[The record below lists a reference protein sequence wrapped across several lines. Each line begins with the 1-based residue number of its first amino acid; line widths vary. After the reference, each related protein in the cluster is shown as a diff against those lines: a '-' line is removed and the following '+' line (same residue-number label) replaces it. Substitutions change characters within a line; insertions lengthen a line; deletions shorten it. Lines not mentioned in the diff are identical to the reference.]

1 VSLTRDST
9 RPNTTVVGKTYEN
22 PLGYADG
29 RVRTNPDPFGFQYR
43 GRYYC
48 VATDEQGVR
57 ASWSDD
63 MVLWHDAGYV
73 LQTPGRRHFWAP
85 CVTYSEGQ
93 FYLYY
98 SSAPADSSDP
108 HDEHLMM
115 ASAENPL
122 GPYAHRHTF
131 FDSFSIDPHVVR
143 DDDGHRYMFY
153 STNDP
158 ASADESLIG
167 TSIFVDRLDAFDSL
181 SGSPRPVVCPTLP
194 QEMFEANRFG
204 DGRDWYTVEG
214 ATYITRR
221 DRAFMTYSG
230 NAYVRE
236 NYFVGYS
243 RAKIDGP
250 IRELDWTKYPNDHE
264 HSPLIARTREVE
276 GTGHNSIVVGPDLV
290 DLWILY
296 HARDAADLLDSRR
309 EQRTMRMDPLFVDGG
324 RLDTPA
330 PTSTPGPAPAGPQLA
345 DLFTDDAETAPV
357 WKHREGSWTI
367 AEGEARTAEGGTH
380 RLVSAQHV
388 GHYRAQVWL
397 ASASAQP
404 TSDSRLGF
412 VAYANGDER
421 IEIALR
427 IAEGVLVVEHAVAG
441 LVTELA
447 RVSVQVQDPTAFRL
461 LEVDRGPRFIDI
473 RLDDLSVLSV
483 PYVVGHGVL
492 GRGAVG
498 LAASVDGARFSAF
511 ALTEHVDLWGERLA
525 AWVDYYA
532 ADAGVDVVLSGNGS
546 EAGLAGAAGA
556 LVLVSRDSREGSTTV
571 HDFELSQAQPG
582 RVVFTAYD
590 AGEADRVIL
599 EVAAGTARLLQVT
612 PEGAT
617 QISEIPDVALSF
629 SVRCAVSGGLLT
641 LRVGGQTVEVPVGP
655 SAFTQRIEIEGG
667 RLCGVEITWSARN
680 NVRKVEQ

>member
-1 VSLTRDST
+1 MTHTSM
-9 RPNTTVVGKTYEN
+9 RPNTTAVGKTYQN
-22 PLGYADG
+22 PLSYADG
-29 RVRTNPDPFGFQYR
+29 RVRTNPDPFGFRYR

-48 VATDEQGVR
+48 VATDEHGVR

-63 MVLWHDAGYV
+63 LVLWHEAGYA
-73 LQTPGRRHFWAP
+73 LQMPGRRHFWAP

-115 ASAENPL
+115 ASADTPL
-122 GPYAHRHTF
+122 GPYEHRHTF

-181 SGSPRPVVCPTLP
+181 AGSPRPVVCPTLP

-214 ATYITRR
+214 ATYIRRR

-250 IRELDWTKYPNDHE
+250 IPDLDWTKYPSDHE
-264 HSPLIARTREVE
+264 HSPLIKRSREVE
-276 GTGHNSIVVGPDLV
+276 GTGHNSIVVGPNLA

-296 HARDAADLLDSRR
+296 HGRDAADLLDPSR
-309 EQRTMRMDPLFVDGG
+309 EQRTLRMDPLFVDGG

-330 PTSTPGPAPAGPQLA
+330 PSSTPRPAPAGPQVA
-345 DLFTDDAETAPV
+345 DRFADGADTGAV
-357 WKHREGSWTI
+357 WKHRDGTWTI
-367 AEGEARTAEGGTH
+367 ADGEARTAEGGEH
-380 RLVSAQHV
+380 RLVSALHV
-388 GHYRAQVWL
+388 GPYRAQVWL
-397 ASASAQP
+397 ASTSSRP
-404 TSDSRLGF
+404 TPDARLSF
-412 VAYANGDER
+412 VAYANADEQ
-421 IEIALR
+421 IDITLR
-427 IAEGVLVVEHAVAG
+427 IAERVLVVEHSVDG
-441 LVTELA
+441 IVTELG
-447 RVSVQVQDPTAFRL
+447 RVSVQVQDASAFRL

-483 PYVVGHGVL
+483 PCVL

-498 LAASVDGARFSAF
+498 LAASGDGARFSAC
-511 ALTEHVDLWGERLA
+511 ALTEHVDLWGERLD
-525 AWVDYYA
+525 AWADYYA
-532 ADAGVDVVLSGNGS
+532 ADAGVEVVLSGNGS
-546 EAGLAGAAGA
+546 DAGLEGVADT
-556 LVLVSRDSREGSTTV
+556 LVLVSRDDREGSTTV
-571 HDFELSQAQPG
+571 HDFELREAQ
-582 RVVFTAYD
+582 RSHVVFAPYD
-590 AGEADRVIL
+590 AGDTDRVTL
-599 EVAAGTARLLQVT
+599 EVAAGTARLLRVT
-612 PEGAT
+612 PEGTT
-617 QISEIPDVALSF
+617 QISEIPDIALSF

-641 LRVGGQTVEVPVGP
+641 LHVGGQTVEVPVGP

-667 RLCGVEITWSARN
+667 RLCGVEITRSARN
-680 NVRKVEQ
+680 NLRKEEQ